1 MGNYRTQM
9 PSRDRTR
16 RGLLATAS
24 ACLGVALAGC
34 YGTDIGG
41 SSSSH
46 RSRTDLSGNY
56 SSTHEYEVRFAR
68 ADTDDPFIFRDEDAA
83 ADFEAN
89 NGDDPRTAPLDSTF
103 FVLDDDAA
111 SDLRIETAADELR
124 SFVTATDFESESI
137 LVQQRSIGDCYY
149 RAVTGVEARDDDF
162 QVHMCRWLKD
172 PTTRCEAGRDV
183 MEAIVLRVARP
194 YGERPSSRGSSE
206 SAVCRGAG
214 PGAEPS
220 GNQSSSEG
228 DTR

>member
-1 MGNYRTQM
+1 M
-9 PSRDRTR
+9 PSTRYSR

-24 ACLGVALAGC
+24 ACLGAALAGC

-46 RSRTDLSGNY
+46 QSRTDLSGNY

-68 ADTDDPFIFRDEDAA
+68 AESDDPFVFRDEDAA

-89 NGDDPRTAPLDSTF
+89 SGADPHPARLDSTF

-111 SDLRIETAADELR
+111 DDLVVETAAEALR

-137 LVQQRSIGDCYY
+137 LILQRSIGDCYY
-149 RAVTGVEARDDDF
+149 REVTGVEAHDDDF
-162 QVHMCRWLKD
+162 QVHLCRWLKD
-172 PTTRCEAGRDV
+172 PTTRCEADRDV

-194 YGERPSSRGSSE
+194 YEERPSSRGSSE

-214 PGAEPS
+214 PGAETAGNRTSS
-220 GNQSSSEG
+220 GG
-228 DTR
+228 DSR